1 MPNYQRLSFGHRGGA
16 HKHGN
21 LSNPQLHPQG
31 MRQCPPRG
39 LPECQGQVRDT
50 ITQRHQQR
58 HWREPDLSHALR

>member
-31 MRQCPPRG
+31 MRQCPPEG

-50 ITQRHQQR
+50 ITGSVTSSVTGGS
-58 HWREPDLSHALR
+58 PT